1 MMTALEARPSGRPR
15 STEADR
21 AILRAALELC
31 AAEGFEGTTVEAV
44 AARAGVGKAT
54 VYRRYPNRVGLVV
67 AAATEVCCGL
77 ADEADTGSVRE
88 DLRLVAHGIVQTV
101 RADLTRAMLV
111 QIAAEASRLPEL
123 REAQRQFVATRR
135 AVLVAAI
142 GRGMDRGELRSD
154 TDVRLMADLI
164 AAPLFHRAVMLG
176 DEVDERYG
184 DAVVDA
190 AITAFQGPT
199 LRR

>member
-1 MMTALEARPSGRPR
+1 MMTTIEARPSGRPR
-15 STEADR
+15 SMEADR

-77 ADEADTGSVRE
+77 ADHADTGSVRE

-101 RADLTRAMLV
+101 RSDLTRAMLV
-111 QIAAEASRLPEL
+111 QIAAAAARLPEL
-123 REAQRQFVATRR
+123 RAAQHQFVATRR
-135 AVLVAAI
+135 TVAVTAI
-142 GRGMDRGELRSD
+142 RKGIARGELRSD
-154 TDVRLMADLI
+154 TDPDLMADLI
-164 AAPLFHRAVMLG
+164 AAPLLHRAVTLG
-176 DEVDERYG
+176 DAVDECYG
-184 DAVVDA
+184 DALVDA
-190 AITAFQGPT
+190 AIAAFSP
-199 LRR
+199 R